1 MSTNYKLPTLY
12 KLLNMNYYQLF
23 GVKPSSSIAE
33 IQQAYQKLKAIY
45 QPNHI
50 AAYSLFSNEDLEKI
64 SRRLDDAFAL
74 LANPN
79 RRKEYDST
87 LADGK
92 GELEIEEKDAKLKK
106 KLMRSSPDDVKQKK
120 SEIKQ
125 QPGLIYDG
133 RYLKELRQLKKMSL
147 DEISKITKIRIPIL
161 NAIETLDISL
171 LPDRIYLKSFLKEYA
186 KCLKLN
192 PVEVSGSYLHVY
204 DKMKAGKDK

>member
-1 MSTNYKLPTLY
+1 MSTNYELPTLS

-33 IQQAYQKLKAIY
+33 IQQAYQKLKIIY
-45 QPNHI
+45 QSNHI

-79 RRKEYDST
+79 RRREYDSILT
-87 LADGK
+87 DGK
-92 GELEIEEKDAKLKK
+92 VELEIEEKDAKSKK
-106 KLMRSSPDDVKQKK
+106 KLIRFSMDDVNQKR

-133 RYLKELRQLKKMSL
+133 KYLKELRQLKKISL
-147 DEISKITKIRIPIL
+147 DEISKITKIRIPVL
-161 NAIETLDISL
+161 NAIESLDINL

-192 PVEVSGSYLHVY
+192 PSEVSGSYLHVY
-204 DKMKAGKDK
+204 DKMKAGKNK

>member
-33 IQQAYQKLKAIY
+33 IQQAYQKLKTIY

-92 GELEIEEKDAKLKK
+92 AELEIEEKDAKLKK
-106 KLMRSSPDDVKQKK
+106 KLMRSSPDNVKQKK

-161 NAIETLDISL
+161 NAIETLDINL

-192 PVEVSGSYLHVY
+192 PMEVSGSYLHVY